1 MNHEANLVCV
11 PAAPGVDVSA
21 RVLFDRRIFGSRITL
36 IAGDTASLTAA
47 ALPAATR
54 SPCPEKPFY
63 NGLSMPFAEKILGA
77 L

>member
-1 MNHEANLVCV
+1 MNHEAKLVCV

-21 RVLFDRRIFGSRITL
+21 RVLFDRRILRPRITL
-36 IAGDTASLTAA
+36 LAGDTASLTAA

-54 SPCPEKPFY
+54 SPCPEKPFH
-63 NGLSMPFAEKILGA
+63 NGRPVSVAKKILGA